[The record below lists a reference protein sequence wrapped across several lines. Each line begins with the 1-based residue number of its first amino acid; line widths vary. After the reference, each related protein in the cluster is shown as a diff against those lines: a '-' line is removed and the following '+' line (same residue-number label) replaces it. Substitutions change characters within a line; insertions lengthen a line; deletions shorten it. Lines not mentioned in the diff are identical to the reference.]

1 MLSGY
6 HCLTDAASLC
16 LPSGVALLVARY
28 IIAHILPLIS
38 RLSPLLKLL
47 TRLADGL
54 VCGTLH
60 GLHEVVATLSQE
72 QQCVHFKALAA
83 AAITLADLSAKRV
96 KEVSFLCV
104 RLPCMLK
111 HVKDLFRGNNVVLRS
126 LTIADGY
133 QVESYL
139 VKDLKLIRSG

>member
-16 LPSGVALLVARY
+16 LPSNGMALLVARY

-60 GLHEVVATLSQE
+60 GLHEVVAALSQE

-96 KEVSFLCV
+96 KEVCS
-104 RLPCMLK
+104 
-111 HVKDLFRGNNVVLRS
+111 
-126 LTIADGY
+126 A
-133 QVESYL
+133 VEQPH
-139 VKDLKLIRSG
+139 